1 MATDLGL
8 RMHYAQGLVREA
20 GQAAAE
26 RFRRRGELQIER
38 KGKQDFVSEA
48 DKACEAFI
56 VAGLLK
62 AFPPDAVLGEE
73 GGSQNVGGDA
83 TWIIDPIDG
92 TSNFLAGIPLW
103 CVSLGLVIGR
113 RAVLGIIYNPIT
125 DELYAARDGEG
136 ALLNGKPIRV
146 SSTSSLDQARMGLG
160 FSYRRPVSEHLKAVQ
175 ACLDASCEYT
185 RFGSGALGMAF
196 AADGRLDGY
205 YEAHINVWDVAAGLV
220 LVREAGGW
228 TNDFLGNVDAFAQG
242 NFILAATPALE
253 RPLTELLLSQQR
265 MQRVGPRAG

>member
-1 MATDLGL
+1 
-8 RMHYAQGLVREA
+8 
-20 GQAAAE
+20 
-26 RFRRRGELQIER
+26 
-38 KGKQDFVSEA
+38 
-48 DKACEAFI
+48 

-62 AFPPDAVLGEE
+62 AFPDDAFLGEE
-73 GGSQNVGGDA
+73 GGSQNAGGDA
-83 TWIIDPIDG
+83 LWIIDPIDG

-103 CVSLGLVIGR
+103 CVSVGLVIGR

-125 DELYAARDGEG
+125 DELYAASDGEG
-136 ALLNGKPIRV
+136 ARLNGKQIRV
-146 SSTSSLDQARMGLG
+146 SATASLDQARMGLG
-160 FSYRRPVSEHLKAVQ
+160 FSYRRPVAEHVKAVQ

-228 TNDFLGNVDAFAQG
+228 TNEFLDGPDVLAKGNV
-242 NFILAATPALE
+242 ILAATAALKQ
-253 RPLTELLLSQQR
+253 PLSKLLL
-265 MQRVGPRAG
+265 VG